1 MNKIANKDIDIDKL
15 LMNLDKSQ
23 MFLVCGSFLYLHM
36 EIYRL
41 SHSKTWLL
49 LFRLIPARTVQKL
62 NSKI

>member
-1 MNKIANKDIDIDKL
+1 MNKIANKDIDIDEL

-23 MFLVCGSFLYLHM
+23 MFLMWLFSVSAEM

-49 LFRLIPARTVQKL
+49 LFRLIPARTVQEL
-62 NSKI
+62 NNKI